1 METATPPGVSRGQC
15 GGHAPI
21 LDPSVLAGLDKEV
34 PGAAIRFASAF
45 IGLWGRRSS
54 RLAEAVW
61 AGDPVAALDAVL
73 SVKTPAAM
81 VGALRLSCR
90 AAGLELALRSG
101 AGEIGLLSEDVLVYG
116 DETLSAMRQHLG
128 PGTGALDAPAIMGR
142 R

>member
-15 GGHAPI
+15 GRHAPT
-21 LDPSVLAGLDKEV
+21 LDPSVLAGLDEEV

-73 SVKTPAAM
+73 SVKTSAAM

-90 AAGLELALRSG
+90 AAGLELALRAG
-101 AGEIGLLSEDVLVYG
+101 AGDIALLCEDVLACG
-116 DETLSAMRQHLG
+116 DETLSAIRGHLG
-128 PGTGALDAPAIMGR
+128 QHGESLDAPAVGMH
-142 R
+142 